1 MFLLKKTFFT
11 LIFFL
16 HLFYSF
22 SQNKKVLIHSH
33 NDYLQDVPFWTA
45 YANGLNSIEA
55 DIFLV
60 EGSLKI
66 AHTKKEIIAKNTL
79 EVLYLN
85 PLKEALKNNIGS
97 IDQLQLLLDV
107 KSEPIST
114 LNKII
119 SSVEKYPSIT
129 NNKNI
134 KIVISGRRP
143 ESDNYKNYPDFIWF
157 DHQDLNTKLS
167 PENWKKVAMVSTSF
181 NDFSTWGGKGRLT
194 HDDYQSVDSIIK
206 IGKKFK
212 KPFRFWGTPDS
223 KTAWRTFIDLGVD
236 VINTDQPDKCS
247 SYISKLTKN
256 RKTIHNKSEIYKP
269 NFSIDQRRKKIE
281 NIILL
286 IGDGNGLSQISAA
299 TLANNGE
306 LTLTQL
312 KSIGFIKTQAADDFT
327 TDSAA
332 AGTAIATGKKTNNRA
347 IGTDINGMAIKNIVE
362 VLFDKGYKTGVITTD
377 EITGATPAAFYAH
390 QTDRSM
396 VAEIANDL
404 AKSKLHFFAGGGSS
418 IFKQGILSNNFD
430 LLSLENV
437 KTTAS
442 SRVGVF
448 FSEHEVP
455 SIIDGRKNVLAE
467 TTIEGINFLSKDK
480 KPFFLMVEAAQIDTF
495 GHHNNTEGIVTETID
510 FDTAITEAIK
520 FADYNKETLVIITAD
535 HETSGFSVSS
545 GDIDTHT
552 IEGDFITYDHT
563 ATMVPVF
570 AYGPYSQEFQGVYEN
585 NELFSKILKLVNK

>member
-60 EGSLKI
+60 NDTLKI
-66 AHTKKEIIAKNTL
+66 AHTKEEITANNNL

-85 PLKEALKNNIGS
+85 PLKDALKNNIGS

-119 SSVEKYPSIT
+119 SVVEKYPIIT
-129 NNKNI
+129 HNKNI

-143 ESDNYKNYPDFIWF
+143 ESNSYKNYPDYIWF
-157 DHQDLNTKLS
+157 DHQDLDTKLS

-181 NDFSTWGGKGRLT
+181 NDFSVWGGKGRLT
-194 HDDYQSVDSIIK
+194 HDDYKRVDSIIK

-236 VINTDQPDKCS
+236 VINTDQPNKCS
-247 SYISKLTKN
+247 SYIGKLAKN
-256 RKTIHNKSEIYKP
+256 RKTIQNKSEIYKP

-332 AGTAIATGKKTNNRA
+332 AGTAIATGIKTNNRA
-347 IGTDINGMAIKNIVE
+347 IGTDVNGKAIKNIAE

-396 VAEIANDL
+396 VDEIANDL
-404 AKSKLHFFAGGGSS
+404 TKSKLHFFAGGGAS
-418 IFKQGILSNNFD
+418 IFEESS
-430 LLSLENV
+430 LLNKFKLLPLNEV
-437 KTTAS
+437 KSTTS

-455 SIIDGRKNVLAE
+455 SIIDGRKNLLSEATVA
-467 TTIEGINFLSKDK
+467 GINFLSKDK
-480 KPFFLMVEAAQIDTF
+480 KPFFLMVEGAQIDSF

-585 NELFSKILKLVNK
+585 NELFSKILKVVNK